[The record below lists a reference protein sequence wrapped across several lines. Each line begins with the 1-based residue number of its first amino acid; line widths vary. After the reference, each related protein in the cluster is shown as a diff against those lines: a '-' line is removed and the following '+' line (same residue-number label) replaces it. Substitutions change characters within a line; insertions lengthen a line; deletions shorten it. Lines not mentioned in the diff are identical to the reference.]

1 MSTKAT
7 DLIRAAPKFLGV
19 PYSDLDCQ
27 AFVEAALRKI
37 GIDENL
43 AGSNAWYRHMTWVG
57 TPEECKASFGRIPPG
72 AFLFILERDGKEPEK
87 YKSDGIGNASHIG
100 IYTARGKGA
109 IHSSSSRGMVCE
121 SAFEGKAISGG
132 WNRVGLWDRFTYG
145 ATIDAILSGDPSQ
158 NNKDIEV
165 VLHMTQAIVK
175 TENGNGVN
183 FRSKK
188 STDGGFLARIPEG
201 SVLTVEE
208 SDGTWSSVIWNGK
221 TGYVMSRFIEAL
233 QPDTDG
239 ITLKLDRTA
248 AEALYDALG
257 NALSGGGVG

>member
-1 MSTKAT
+1 M
-7 DLIRAAPKFLGV
+7 
-19 PYSDLDCQ
+19 DCQ
-27 AFVEAALRKI
+27 EFVERTMQTV
-37 GIDENL
+37 GIKADL
-43 AGSNAWYRHMTWVG
+43 PGSNAWYRKMTWTG
-57 TPEECKASFGRIPPG
+57 TPSECREKFCIIPKG
-72 AFLFILERDGKEPEK
+72 ALLFILTHDGREPEK
-87 YKSDGIGNASHIG
+87 YQTDGIGNASHIG